1 MNWIAPRDAARSSLG
16 APGPVLQYAQ
26 DCGIYD
32 EGEPAESFLK
42 VVSGVVRT
50 CKFLQDGRRQIDAFL
65 VPGDIFGL
73 ESGAAYSLT
82 AEAVSDCTLIA
93 YRWRTLAARA
103 ANDED
108 LTRQLLAFTLRSLTK
123 AQDHARLLG
132 RASALEK
139 VAAFIIEWSAQ
150 SPDRKS
156 ASLVMARQDIADYLG
171 LTVETISRTLTQ
183 LRLDQLIE
191 LRNAREIRVINLPVL
206 RAING

>member
-1 MNWIAPRDAARSSLG
+1 
-16 APGPVLQYAQ
+16 V
-26 DCGIYD
+26 
-32 EGEPAESFLK
+32 
-42 VVSGVVRT
+42 
-50 CKFLQDGRRQIDAFL
+50 
-65 VPGDIFGL
+65 
-73 ESGAAYSLT
+73 
-82 AEAVSDCTLIA
+82 
-93 YRWRTLAARA
+93 RA

-108 LTRQLLAFTLRSLTK
+108 LARLLLAVTLRSLGK

-139 VAAFIIEWSAQ
+139 VAAFVIEWSAQ

-183 LRLDQLIE
+183 LRLDNLIE
-191 LRNAREIRVINLPVL
+191 LRNAREIRVINLPAL